1 MCVCVPACVFV
12 CVFVYD
18 ASVHVSAKRV
28 ESLLDPLAERVR
40 EVKARQTSLGSARTQ
55 VKRLTSAIDTWRRH
69 IEQGKP
75 AVYPHDMRKF
85 FGSEGSKYFRELMA
99 RDSMRSTE
107 HTPEHVTPSV
117 PYTSSLRPHT
127 LVAEALSRERLADK
141 QDRRSRGKRCT
152 NRPITLFLPTQTFSL
167 LVHF

>member
-1 MCVCVPACVFV
+1 MFV
-12 CVFVYD
+12 YVFVYD

-55 VKRLTSAIDTWRRH
+55 VKQLTSAIDTWRRH

-107 HTPEHVTPSV
+107 HTPEHVTPSEQEGDLKTGYAGLQLDSAV
-117 PYTSSLRPHT
+117 NKATPGGT
-127 LVAEALSRERLADK
+127 
-141 QDRRSRGKRCT
+141 
-152 NRPITLFLPTQTFSL
+152 
-167 LVHF
+167 

>member
-1 MCVCVPACVFV
+1 MCVCVCVRACVFV
-12 CVFVYD
+12 CVFVYVFVYGS
-18 ASVHVSAKRV
+18 SVHVSAKRV
-28 ESLLDPLAERVR
+28 ESLLDPLSERVR

-99 RDSMRSTE
+99 HDSMRSTE
-107 HTPEHVTPSV
+107 HTPEHVAPSV
-117 PYTSSLRPHT
+117 QQGDLETGYGGWQLDSSVSQATRVVSDAERGLAKAWRT
-127 LVAEALSRERLADK
+127 LAA
-141 QDRRSRGKRCT
+141 
-152 NRPITLFLPTQTFSL
+152 
-167 LVHF
+167 

>member
-1 MCVCVPACVFV
+1 MFV
-12 CVFVYD
+12 YVFVYD

-75 AVYPHDMRKF
+75 AVYPHDMRKTF
-85 FGSEGSKYFRELMA
+85 GSAKIFGSEGSKYFRELMA

-107 HTPEHVTPSV
+107 HTPEHLAPSV
-117 PYTSSLRPHT
+117 QQGDLETAYGGSQLDSSVSQATRVVSDAERGLAKAWRT
-127 LVAEALSRERLADK
+127 LAA
-141 QDRRSRGKRCT
+141 
-152 NRPITLFLPTQTFSL
+152 
-167 LVHF
+167 